1 LEGDQEGFE
10 RAMTL
15 VTLNGLPT
23 EMAVANLLECCYSR
37 VWAER
42 LLVHRPFGSPQ
53 ELIELA
59 SQVWF
64 SLPELDWLEAFA
76 AHPRIGDLA
85 VLREKFSI
93 TASLEQGQV
102 EEASDSLLLQLADL
116 NRAYLDKFGFIF
128 IVFATGKSAATML
141 ALLQER
147 IDNNRPQELHN
158 NAREQDKI
166 TALRISRRFSE
177 DQGRG

>member
-1 LEGDQEGFE
+1 
-10 RAMTL
+10 MTL
-15 VTLNGLPT
+15 IMFNALST
-23 EMAVANLLECCYSR
+23 EIALARLLECCHSR

-42 LLVHRPFGSPQ
+42 LLVHRPFTSVQ

-64 SLPELDWLEAFA
+64 SVQESDWLEAFSG
-76 AHPRIGDLA
+76 HPRIGDLA

-102 EEASDSLLLQLADL
+102 EEASDAILLQLADL
-116 NRAYLDKFGFIF
+116 NQAYLDKFEFIF

-141 ALLQER
+141 ALLQQR
-147 IDNNRPQELHN
+147 LHNSRPLELEN
-158 NAREQDKI
+158 NAREQNKI
-166 TALRISRRFSE
+166 TALRINRLFPEE
-177 DQGRG
+177 DNIG